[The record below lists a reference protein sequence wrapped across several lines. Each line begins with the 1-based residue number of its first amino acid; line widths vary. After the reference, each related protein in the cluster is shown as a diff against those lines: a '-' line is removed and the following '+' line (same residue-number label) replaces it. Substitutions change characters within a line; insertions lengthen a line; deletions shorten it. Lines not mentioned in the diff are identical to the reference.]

1 MNCFYK
7 ESKSKKKKKI
17 LLFSLF
23 YFFLGGGG
31 GYGWVCVWA
40 GVSDF
45 FYYESIFKI
54 IFFREGRGREGRGV
68 GRGVVERGWS
78 K

>member
-1 MNCFYK
+1 M
-7 ESKSKKKKKI
+7 
-17 LLFSLF
+17 
-23 YFFLGGGG
+23 
-31 GYGWVCVWA
+31 CVWA